1 MNRSLHIIAFNVPI
15 PADYG
20 GVIDIFYKIKALHK
34 IGIDIHLHCFIYGR
48 DKDPSLEKYCRSVSY
63 YNRKNNYRNILSIT
77 PYIVKSRVSKSL
89 LKNLKKDNFPVLFEG
104 IHCTAT
110 YNQIAKHEPQ
120 RKLFIRAHNIE
131 HLYYEELFKIE
142 RKVLKKVFFYFE
154 SKKLKK
160 YERKIFQKSSV
171 FAISSSDFNFLIST
185 DVNVKLIN
193 PFHINEEVC
202 FNLAVGDY
210 ALFHGNLEVLDNELS
225 ALFFVNIFKN
235 LNYKLV
241 IAGRNPSFNLME
253 VTKKYKNIDL
263 ISNPNDKQIL
273 DLIKNAQLNVFYSN
287 QSSGIKLK
295 LINALFNGRLC
306 YINKNFVVNDIFSSL
321 CNVVNNDDEWENQI
335 VLAFESSPDNFDIEL
350 RQKKMNSFKNNH
362 NANLIAEAIFS

>member
-1 MNRSLHIIAFNVPI
+1 MNRSLHIVAFNVPI

-20 GVIDIFYKIKALHK
+20 GVIDVFYKIKALHK

-48 DKDPSLEKYCRSVSY
+48 EEDAVLKQYCKTVSY
-63 YNRKNNYRNILSIT
+63 YNRKNNYRNLLSPT

-89 LKNLKKDNFPVLFEG
+89 LKNLIKDSFPVLFEG
-104 IHCTAT
+104 IHCTAN
-110 YNQIAKHEPQ
+110 YNQIAKNDPQ

-131 HLYYEELFKIE
+131 HLYYRELFKIE
-142 RKVLKKVFFYFE
+142 TQFLKKVFFYFE
-154 SKKLKK
+154 SKKLRK
-160 YERKIFQKSSV
+160 YERHIFQKSPV
-171 FAISSSDFNFLIST
+171 FAISNSDFNFLISM
-185 DVNVKLIN
+185 DAKAKLIN

-202 FNLAVGDY
+202 SNLEIGSY

-225 ALFFVNIFKN
+225 ALFFTNIFKK

-241 IAGRNPSFNLME
+241 IAGRKPSLNLIE

-263 ISNPNDKQIL
+263 VTNPNDQQIL
-273 DLIKNAQLNVFYSN
+273 GLIKNAQLNVFYSN

-306 YINKNFVVNDIFSSL
+306 YINKNFVVNDVFASL
-321 CNVVNNDDEWENQI
+321 CKVVNIDDEWENEI
-335 VLAFESSPDNFDIEL
+335 ILAFESSITNYDIKL
-350 RQKKMNSFKNNH
+350 RQKKLESFKNNY
-362 NANLIAEAIFS
+362 NANLIAEAIFN